1 VPIGSNFDDF
11 LQQQGIYELCTAA
24 AKKST
29 LKTAPFDAA
38 DYLDD
43 DATTAVYLA
52 AAKADDNPAIYVQA
66 VIDVAHARKA
76 VKLAKTAA
84 Y

>member
-11 LQQQGIYELCTAA
+11 LQEQGIYELCTAA
-24 AKKST
+24 AN
-29 LKTAPFDAA
+29 
-38 DYLDD
+38 YLDD

-52 AAKADDNPAIYVQA
+52 AAKAYDNPAICVQA